1 MRGKTVFCCVLLCG
15 LAFLGPR
22 GVRLFRLFRR
32 SGTEQSVARPPVEVA
47 SSSHLVLSPAGNGL
61 LS

>member
-1 MRGKTVFCCVLLCG
+1 MLCCVLLCG

-22 GVRLFRLFRR
+22 GVRLLRLFRE
-32 SGTEQSVARPPVEVA
+32 SGTERWAALPPVEVA
-47 SSSHLVLSPAGNGL
+47 SSRHLVLSRVGAD

>member
-1 MRGKTVFCCVLLCG
+1 MFCCVLLCG

-22 GVRLFRLFRR
+22 GVRLLRVFRR
-32 SGTEQSVARPPVEVA
+32 AGIEQSVARPPVEVA
-47 SSSHLVLSPAGNGL
+47 SSSHLVLSPVGAGV